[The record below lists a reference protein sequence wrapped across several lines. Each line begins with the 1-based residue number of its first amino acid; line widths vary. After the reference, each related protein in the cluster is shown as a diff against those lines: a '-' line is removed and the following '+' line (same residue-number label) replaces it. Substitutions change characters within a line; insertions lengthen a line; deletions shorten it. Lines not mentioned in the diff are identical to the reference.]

1 MKILILDAFVSLHL
15 LLLIC
20 KLLCCYWTVLNAA
33 YLIRKSPENGNENRG
48 HSLISIL
55 KVLRNK
61 CSGEDQENKFS
72 KGKLY

>member
-1 MKILILDAFVSLHL
+1 MQAAL
-15 LLLIC
+15 LLLNS
-20 KLLCCYWTVLNAA
+20 TD
-33 YLIRKSPENGNENRG
+33 LIRKSPENGNENRG